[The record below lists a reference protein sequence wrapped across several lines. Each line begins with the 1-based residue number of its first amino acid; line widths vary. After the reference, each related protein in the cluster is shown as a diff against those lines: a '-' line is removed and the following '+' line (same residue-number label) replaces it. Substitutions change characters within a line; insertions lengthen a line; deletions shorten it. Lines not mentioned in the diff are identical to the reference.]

1 MKNLRLHVWN
11 FISTKLTDRSSILWN
26 TLHIFGSQ
34 ALLTFKINSLKFFA
48 IKWLYMKNLKLY
60 YLKILKVKYFIL
72 TDPFVSLS
80 LLFSLLLDELLQK
93 TLMPFQRGKGFE
105 SKLIPSGTSSHF
117 LSICLLPISHYM
129 WIITIIASER
139 FKEEEHK
146 YW

>member
-72 TDPFVSLS
+72 RTSLCLS
-80 LLFSLLLDELLQK
+80 LPPFLPSFRWITLENPHAFSKRKGIWVKTDSKWDFLPLFIYLLASHLPLYVNYNNNSLWK
-93 TLMPFQRGKGFE
+93 
-105 SKLIPSGTSSHF
+105 I
-117 LSICLLPISHYM
+117 
-129 WIITIIASER
+129 
-139 FKEEEHK
+139 
-146 YW
+146 